1 MDILIIMCIGI
12 LLGRLT
18 CLRRLKKKNEY
29 LSLLCTFVL
38 IFSMGAM
45 LGERENFFE
54 ELSSFGIKSFL
65 FFLIPTVL
73 SILLVFCLTQRFMKQ
88 DKKLS
93 AERGEEL

>member
-1 MDILIIMCIGI
+1 MDILIVMCMGI
-12 LLGRLT
+12 LIGRLT

-65 FFLIPTVL
+65 FFFIPTML
-73 SILLVFCLTQRFMKQ
+73 SILLVYCLTRRFMKQ
-88 DKKLS
+88 DKKIS
-93 AERGEEL
+93 AERGGEL